1 MNRVLPDDV
10 VQAYYQ
16 TGLIPIRCAW
26 TSDDGRGSCA
36 MDALATHRGITTQ
49 ELRESLPGRYEEG
62 FLLAWDSEDPRHD
75 DVVEQVKAEHDDAV
89 KRGFCDGILCRSA
102 VEKTFS
108 TAAFVEIAN
117 DS

>member
-1 MNRVLPDDV
+1 MVRVLPDDV
-10 VQAYYQ
+10 IQAYIH

-26 TSDDGRGSCA
+26 HASNPRGGCA
-36 MDALATHRGITTQ
+36 IEALATHRGVDVQ
-49 ELRESLPGRYEEG
+49 ELRAALPGRYEEG
-62 FLLAWDSEDPRHD
+62 FVLAWDSDNPRHSDIIEAIRSD
-75 DVVEQVKAEHDDAV
+75 DDDSV

-108 TAAFVEIAN
+108 TEGVMPVSN